1 MGQLVVIKSN
11 NKLDD
16 RPTFLYLCGEGYPRK
31 RN

>member
-16 RPTFLYLCGEGYPRK
+16 RLIFLCLYGVGYPRK